1 MNKICQLCSVLT
13 FAASTPPVP
22 APRQA
27 ERHVQ
32 GQYNLAPSFTE
43 SKKQDLSCLK
53 LYAFY
58 KKLD

>member
-1 MNKICQLCSVLT
+1 MNKIRQLCCVLT
-13 FAASTPPVP
+13 SAASTPPVP

-43 SKKQDLSCLK
+43 SSYLSSCVSQETRPVL
-53 LYAFY
+53 L
-58 KKLD
+58 

>member
-1 MNKICQLCSVLT
+1 MNKIRQLCSVLT

-43 SKKQDLSCLK
+43 SSYLSSRISRETRPVL
-53 LYAFY
+53 
-58 KKLD
+58 